1 MLICFVALVV
11 SNHIELQTGVSIKRF
26 IDESK
31 KIVDRQLLNQIT
43 NKVVIMKAEPKV
55 KMKEIL
61 QKLFSQH

>member
-11 SNHIELQTGVSIKRF
+11 SKHIELQTGASIKRF

-31 KIVDRQLLNQIT
+31 KIVDGQLFNQIT
-43 NKVVIMKAEPKV
+43 NKVVIVKAEPTV

-61 QKLFSQH
+61 EKLFPPH

>member
-11 SNHIELQTGVSIKRF
+11 SKHIELQTGISIKRF

-31 KIVDRQLLNQIT
+31 KIVDGQFLNQIT
-43 NKVVIMKAEPKV
+43 NKVVIVKAEPTV

-61 QKLFSQH
+61 QKLFPPH